1 MLSNDA
7 LAMIMLCSRLGLDP
21 DSDPKPLTLREWNP
35 LANKIANSRIKTPG
49 ALLGLSVSEL
59 QKALDIDKKH
69 AEELWVL
76 MDRSGV
82 IAIEL
87 ERLESIGI
95 KVITRADKDYPERYR
110 NFLKEFAPAIL
121 FYSGEK
127 ALLGQRGMAVVGSRL
142 LDQIGERASELIGNA
157 CGLSGLVLYSGGAK
171 GVDTISMDASLDAR
185 GTAVGVVANNL
196 DRIIRTPLYRN
207 AIQHGNLCLVT
218 PYLPSAPF
226 SVGNAM
232 GRNRLIYTL
241 ADYAIVVCSSAN
253 SGGTWAGATQNLK
266 NNWVPLFVLDY
277 EEMPEG
283 NALLIKNGA
292 VPLPQSVTEDH
303 KLFLEYLE
311 NMSGA
316 GNIKPEQLGLF

>member
-7 LAMIMLCSRLGLDP
+7 LAMIMLCSRMGLDP
-21 DSDPKPLTLREWNP
+21 DPDPKPLTLREWNP
-35 LANKIANSRIKTPG
+35 LAYKIQNSSLETPG

-59 QKALDIDKKH
+59 QKALDIDQKQ

-87 ERLESIGI
+87 ERVESIGI
-95 KVITRADKDYPERYR
+95 KVITSADKDYPERYR
-110 NFLKEFAPAIL
+110 NLLKESAPAIL

-127 ALLGQRGMAVVGSRL
+127 ALLGQRGIAVVGSRQ
-142 LDQIGERASELIGNA
+142 LDHIGERAAELIGNA

-171 GVDTISMDASLDAR
+171 GVDTLSMDASLDAR
-185 GTAVGVVANNL
+185 GTAVGVIANNL
-196 DRIIRTPLYRN
+196 ERIIRTPLYRN
-207 AIQHGNLCLVT
+207 AIQRGNLCLVT

-241 ADYAIVVCSSAN
+241 ADYAIVVSSSAN

-266 NNWVPLFVLDY
+266 NNWVSLFVLEY
-277 EEMPEG
+277 ENMPEG

-292 VPLPQSVTEDH
+292 ISLPQSVTEDH
-303 KLFLEYLE
+303 KQFIEYLE
-311 NMSGA
+311 KMSATGF
-316 GNIKPEQLGLF
+316 IKPEQLGLF